1 MRLKDAVVEH
11 TTQLSQLHAVVSA
24 LNFPTV
30 LNSQSGGTVALRTSN
45 GQNVGNVLLAL
56 CVVGG
61 HLKQCL
67 TQNSGVKSVNTGVDL
82 GNFEL
87 FGGSV
92 LRLNNSGHF
101 ASLVTDNT
109 TVGAGLINVSSQ
121 NGYGVLVF
129 LVEGNQFAQSLGAKQ
144 RNIAV
149 GHQDGAGDG
158 CLRIQSAQTDL
169 NSAAG
174 TRNLILIN
182 DGYLRVKRKH
192 MLSNLIALVAHHNS
206 KTLRIQ
212 ITGSG
217 DSMLNHGTTTNAVH
231 DLGGSGLHARTSA
244 CSENDHCRGC
254 QFSVHWE
261 DSLVVVVRVRSERG
275 PLTLYQRC
283 R

>member
-1 MRLKDAVVEH
+1 M
-11 TTQLSQLHAVVSA
+11 
-24 LNFPTV
+24 
-30 LNSQSGGTVALRTSN
+30 ALRTSN

-61 HLKQCL
+61 HLEQCL

-92 LRLNNSGHF
+92 LRLNNRGHF

-109 TVGAGLINVSSQ
+109 AVSTGLIHVSGQ
-121 NGYGVLVF
+121 NGNRVLIF
-129 LVEGNQFAQSLGAKQ
+129 LMESNQLTQGLSAQQ

-158 CLRIQSAQTDL
+158 CLRIQSVQTDL

-192 MLSNLIALVAHHNS
+192 MLSDLIALVAYHNS
-206 KTLRIQ
+206 EALRVQ
-212 ITGSG
+212 IACSS
-217 DSMLNHGTTTNAVH
+217 DSVLNHGSTTNAVH
-231 DLGGSGLHARTSA
+231 DLGGRGLHARTSA
-244 CSENDHCRGC
+244 CGENDYCRGC

-261 DSLVVVVRVRSERG
+261 DSLDEVVRVRSERG